1 MDYNGDSKMTIF
13 LICLIIGIF
22 LGRIGVL
29 TYGIDG
35 VVMWYQNKYGKFT
48 PGDGRNYLQ
57 IFKISVAL

>member
-1 MDYNGDSKMTIF
+1 MTIF